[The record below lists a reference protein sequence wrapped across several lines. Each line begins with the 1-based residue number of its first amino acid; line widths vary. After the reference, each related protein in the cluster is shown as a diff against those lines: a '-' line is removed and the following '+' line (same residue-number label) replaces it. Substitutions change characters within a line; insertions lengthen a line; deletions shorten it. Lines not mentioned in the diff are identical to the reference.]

1 VTITAQGR
9 AFTGGKELC
18 AMHLLLG
25 LVSLCLLSFLVMI
38 AVSLTRMEKKV
49 TDLARYVEV
58 KVTRLYNK

>member
-1 VTITAQGR
+1 
-9 AFTGGKELC
+9 
-18 AMHLLLG
+18 MHLLLG